1 MTLPHPRYNS
11 ARPPGARFSW
21 NYRRVA
27 LSVAL
32 AFAASHAG
40 AQDAAEK
47 FYRGKTVT
55 LVIPSSVGGGY
66 DLYGRLVARHLGRFI
81 PGAPTVNPANMAGA
95 AGVVAAQYIY
105 AAGAKD
111 GTTIGELYPNA
122 VMEPLLGDKTRVR
135 YDSLKFNFIGSL
147 NSDAFI
153 CFVRADAPIKS
164 FADALTQEVVLG
176 ATGSGAPSTDYP
188 AMYDNLLGAR
198 FKIVNGYPGIT
209 EIGLALEKGEI
220 DGTCGSA
227 WSTMTTG
234 HPDWLR
240 DGKMRVIAQENTR
253 ANPAIAKLG
262 AQLTLEFATTPESRA
277 ILEFVFSQSTFGRP
291 FVMAPET
298 PPERVAAMRKAFA
311 AMVADPDFLAEANKL
326 KLEIVDPMG
335 GADLAAT
342 VARLMATPAEIVEKT
357 KVAIVPKR

>member
-1 MTLPHPRYNS
+1 MIPT
-11 ARPPGARFSW
+11 ARPSNARI
-21 NYRRVA
+21 RGTA
-27 LSVAL
+27 LGLLAL
-32 AFAASHAG
+32 CVCISNAKAL
-40 AQDAAEK
+40 DAVEK
-47 FYRGKTVT
+47 FYRGKAVT
-55 LVIPSSVGGGY
+55 LIVPSSVGGGY

-81 PGAPTVNPANMAGA
+81 PGNPQVNPSNMAGA

-122 VMEPLLGDKTRVR
+122 VMEPLLGDRARVK
-135 YDSLKFNFIGSL
+135 YDSLRFNFIGSL

-153 CFVRADAPIKS
+153 CFARAGAEIRKFEDAFSK
-164 FADALTQEVVLG
+164 EVVLG

-188 AMYDNLLGAR
+188 AMYDNLLGAK

-220 DGTCGSA
+220 DGTCGSS
-227 WSTMTTG
+227 WSVMTTG

-240 DGKMRVIAQENTR
+240 DGKMRVLAQENTK
-253 ANPAIAKLG
+253 ANPEIAKLG
-262 AQLTLEFATTPESRA
+262 APLTVDFAKTPEQRA
-277 ILEFVFSQSTFGRP
+277 ILEFVFAQSTFGRP

-298 PPERVAAMRKAFA
+298 PPERVEAMRKAFS
-311 AMVADPDFLAEANKL
+311 AMVADAEFLAEAAKL
-326 KLEIVDPMG
+326 KLEIVDPMD
-335 GADLAAT
+335 GARLTDAVT
-342 VARLMATPAEIVEKT
+342 KLMATPADIVDKT